1 MESDGVGVTSSIDLT
16 SQLSDATAT
25 FRLATSKADE
35 DMQLQGPL
43 QVHPIEGQ
51 VPGLE
56 NVLLCSELAGV
67 AVDVQQGQGQLTDDS
82 SATYVDVKIKDDQ
95 IIRLKVPFNIDPVAY
110 AAEYLQQAIVSEEL
124 N

>member
-110 AAEYLQQAIVSEEL
+110 AAEYLQQAIVSQEL

>member
-1 MESDGVGVTSSIDLT
+1 
-16 SQLSDATAT
+16 
-25 FRLATSKADE
+25 
-35 DMQLQGPL
+35 MQLQGPL

-110 AAEYLQQAIVSEEL
+110 AAEYLQQAIVSQEL